1 MTTSNQTVA
10 GVARAAVLVELNI
23 SLYSGRKQD
32 KQTQA
37 TVVANNSANS
47 KKAASVYKNLF
58 AECKE
63 LDDITKFRARAS
75 ATHYRWTMP
84 WSDHG
89 PRLLPTKSLMAYK
102 AAMNRLQ
109 AEFDALVNTFLDK
122 YDTLVASAAFQLGTL
137 FDRSEYPDREVVAR
151 RFRMETSVTPLPVAG
166 DFRLD
171 VESEVQQELIN
182 QYETKLNA
190 RLAQANKDLWDR
202 LYAALSR
209 LSDRLT
215 IDHDETDGAK
225 PRTFHTTTVTSALE
239 LCDMLTS
246 LNVSGDAELE
256 SARRKLEG
264 VLSGVSAD
272 DLRKHDAHRLDVKRQ
287 VDQILDS
294 FDWDTE

>member
-10 GVARAAVLVELNI
+10 GVARAAVLVELNV

-89 PRLLPTKSLMAYK
+89 PRLLPTASLMAYK
-102 AAMNRLQ
+102 ADMNRLQ
-109 AEFDALVNTFLDK
+109 TEFDALVAAFLDK

-137 FDRSEYPDREVVAR
+137 FDRSEYPEREVVAR
-151 RFRMETSVTPLPVAG
+151 RFRMETSVTPLPVSG

-171 VESEVQQELIN
+171 VESEVQQELIDE
-182 QYETKLNA
+182 YEKKISA
-190 RLAQANKDLWDR
+190 RLEQASKDLWER
-202 LYAALSR
+202 LHAALSR

-215 IDHDETDGAK
+215 IDEIGDVTK
-225 PRTFHTTTVTSALE
+225 RRTFHSTAVTSALE
-239 LCDMLTS
+239 LCDMLGS
-246 LNVSGDAELE
+246 LNVAGDANLE

-287 VDQILDS
+287 VDQIINA
-294 FDWDTE
+294 FDWEIA

>member
-10 GVARAAVLVELNI
+10 GVARAAVLVELNV

-89 PRLLPTKSLMAYK
+89 PRLLPTASLMAYK
-102 AAMNRLQ
+102 ADMNRLQ
-109 AEFDALVNTFLDK
+109 TEFDALVAAFLDK

-137 FDRSEYPDREVVAR
+137 FDRSEYPEREIVAR
-151 RFRMETSVTPLPVAG
+151 RFRMETSVTPLPVSG

-171 VESEVQQELIN
+171 VESEVQQELID
-182 QYETKLNA
+182 QYEKKISA
-190 RLAQANKDLWDR
+190 RLEQASKDLWER
-202 LYAALSR
+202 LHAALSR

-215 IDHDETDGAK
+215 IDEIGDVTK
-225 PRTFHTTTVTSALE
+225 RRTFHSTTVTSALE
-239 LCDMLTS
+239 LCDMLGS
-246 LNVSGDAELE
+246 LNVAGDANLE

-287 VDQILDS
+287 VDQIINA
-294 FDWDTE
+294 FDWEIA

>member
-10 GVARAAVLVELNI
+10 GVARAAVLVELNV

-89 PRLLPTKSLMAYK
+89 PRLLPTASLMAYK
-102 AAMNRLQ
+102 ADMNRLQ
-109 AEFDALVNTFLDK
+109 TEFDALVAAFLDK

-137 FDRSEYPDREVVAR
+137 FDRSEYPEREVVAR
-151 RFRMETSVTPLPVAG
+151 RFRMETSVTPLPVSG

-171 VESEVQQELIN
+171 VESEVQQELIDE
-182 QYETKLNA
+182 YEKKISA
-190 RLAQANKDLWDR
+190 RLEQANKDLWER
-202 LYAALSR
+202 LHAALSR

-215 IDHDETDGAK
+215 IDEIGDVTK
-225 PRTFHTTTVTSALE
+225 RRTFHSTTVTSALE
-239 LCDMLTS
+239 LCDMLGS
-246 LNVSGDAELE
+246 LNVAGDANLE

-287 VDQILDS
+287 VDQIINA
-294 FDWDTE
+294 FDWEIA

>member
-10 GVARAAVLVELNI
+10 GVARAAVLVELNV

-89 PRLLPTKSLMAYK
+89 PRLLPTASLLEYK
-102 AAMNRLQ
+102 ADMNRLQ
-109 AEFDALVNTFLDK
+109 TEFDALVAAFLDK

-171 VESEVQQELIN
+171 VESAVQQELIDE
-182 QYETKLNA
+182 YEKKSA
-190 RLAQANKDLWDR
+190 RLEQASKDLWER
-202 LYAALSR
+202 LHAALSR

-215 IDHDETDGAK
+215 IDEIGEVTK
-225 PRTFHTTTVTSALE
+225 RRTFHSTTVTSALE
-239 LCDMLTS
+239 LCDMLGS
-246 LNVSGDAELE
+246 LNVTGDANLE

-287 VDQILDS
+287 VDQIINA
-294 FDWDTE
+294 FDWEIA

>member
-10 GVARAAVLVELNI
+10 GVARAAVLVELNV

-89 PRLLPTKSLMAYK
+89 PRLLPTASLMAYK
-102 AAMNRLQ
+102 ADMNRLQ
-109 AEFDALVNTFLDK
+109 TEFDALVAAFLDK

-137 FDRSEYPDREVVAR
+137 FDRSEYPEREVVAR
-151 RFRMETSVTPLPVAG
+151 RFRMETSVTPLPVSG

-171 VESEVQQELIN
+171 VESEVQQELID
-182 QYETKLNA
+182 QYEKKISA
-190 RLAQANKDLWDR
+190 RLEQANKDLWER
-202 LYAALSR
+202 LHAALSR

-215 IDHDETDGAK
+215 IDEIGDVTK
-225 PRTFHTTTVTSALE
+225 RRTFHSTTVTSALE
-239 LCDMLTS
+239 LCDMLGS
-246 LNVSGDAELE
+246 LNVSGDANLE

-287 VDQILDS
+287 VDQIINA
-294 FDWDTE
+294 FDWDIE